1 MSLPSIFGFR
11 FVISFCILSP
21 GEDVIPGDLGQ
32 PVMSTASHPQLLTL
46 EELDA
51 LPGGQDRDLIRGQI
65 RERVMTRRNRLYCR
79 IESQLVMFLGIWLK
93 SQPAPRGQ
101 IVSGEAG
108 FRLRRDPDTGVGIDV
123 AYISA
128 ELAAHE
134 PSSPYFE
141 GPPILA
147 VEILSP
153 SDKQEEIDEKIE
165 LYLAC
170 GVQVVWI
177 VNPRLETV
185 MVFRPD
191 VPPSLFSASQV
202 LEAEPHLPG
211 FRLALSEVFRA

>member
-1 MSLPSIFGFR
+1 
-11 FVISFCILSP
+11 
-21 GEDVIPGDLGQ
+21 
-32 PVMSTASHPQLLTL
+32 MSTNILPQLLTL

-51 LPGGQDRDLIRGQI
+51 LPGGMDCDLIRGEV
-65 RERVMTRRNRLYCR
+65 RERDMTRRNRQHSR
-79 IESQLVMFLGIWLK
+79 IESRVVKFLDNWLDI
-93 SQPAPRGQ
+93 QPAPRGQ

-108 FRLRRDPDTGVGIDV
+108 FRLQRIPETGVGIDI
-123 AYISA
+123 AYVSA

-141 GPPILA
+141 GAPILA

-185 MVFRPD
+185 MVFRTD
-191 VPPSLFSASQV
+191 APPSLFSASQV
-202 LEAEPHLPG
+202 LDAEPHLPG
-211 FRLALSEVFRA
+211 FRLVLSEIFQV

>member
-1 MSLPSIFGFR
+1 
-11 FVISFCILSP
+11 
-21 GEDVIPGDLGQ
+21 
-32 PVMSTASHPQLLTL
+32 MSTDILPQLLTL

-51 LPGGQDRDLIRGQI
+51 LPGGPDRDLIRGEI
-65 RERVMTRRNRLYCR
+65 RERDMTRRNRQHSR

-93 SQPAPRGQ
+93 TLPPPRGQ

-108 FRLRRDPDTGVGIDV
+108 FRLQRNPETGVGIDI
-123 AYISA
+123 AYVSA
-128 ELAAHE
+128 ELAARE

-141 GPPILA
+141 GAPILA

-185 MVFRPD
+185 TVFRPD
-191 VPPSLFSASQV
+191 APPSLYSGTQV
-202 LEAEPHLPG
+202 LDAEPHLPQ
-211 FRLALSEVFRA
+211 FRLKISEVFRV

>member
-1 MSLPSIFGFR
+1 
-11 FVISFCILSP
+11 
-21 GEDVIPGDLGQ
+21 
-32 PVMSTASHPQLLTL
+32 MSTATHPELLTL

-51 LPGGQDRDLIRGQI
+51 LPGGLDRDLIRGEI
-65 RERVMTRRNRLYCR
+65 RERDMTRRNRLHSAL
-79 IESQLVMFLGIWLK
+79 ESEFVFFLRLWLG
-93 SQPAPRGQ
+93 SQPAPRGK

-108 FRLRRDPDTGVGIDV
+108 FRLQRNPETGVGIDI

-185 MVFRPD
+185 TVFRPD
-191 VPPSLFSASQV
+191 LPPCLYSGTQV
-202 LEAEPHLPG
+202 LDAEPHLPQ
-211 FRLALSEVFRA
+211 FRLKLSEVFRV